1 MTQNDLPYLKMK
13 LVPLDEF
20 SESSSSASK
29 YRRQLEKQ
37 IRKADSKVT
46 AMASVLPYATNPT
59 LLKGSNKKAVVALQ
73 NAHMRRYKELERQR
87 LLERHET
94 LPMPPPS
101 SSTFLQAQGQNK
113 LPEDRPPI
121 TSLVIPKRFN
131 AKFSKLLNYL
141 IDHPGQVSS
150 SDSGELV
157 IDGHTIRGTNYASA
171 LRSLYLDY
179 KQPAPGSRE
188 LVNKLKAL
196 GVPKEV
202 VSSKFAKTLYGQL
215 GSGKKRMHVLRVY

>member
-1 MTQNDLPYLKMK
+1 MTQSDLPYLKMK

-20 SESSSSASK
+20 TDSSSSASK

-46 AMASVLPYATNPT
+46 AMANVLPYVTNPT
-59 LLKGSNKKAVVALQ
+59 LHKGSNKKAIVALQ

-87 LLERHET
+87 LLEQHQP
-94 LPMPPPS
+94 LPMPPPPPS
-101 SSTFLQAQGQNK
+101 PFPQAQSQVQ

-131 AKFSKLLNYL
+131 AKYSKLLNYL

-150 SDSGELV
+150 TDSGELV

-171 LRSLYLDY
+171 FRSLYLDY

-188 LVNKLKAL
+188 LVHKLKSL
-196 GVPKEV
+196 GVPKDV
-202 VSSKFAKTLYGQL
+202 VSSKFAKTLFGQI
-215 GSGKKRMHVLRVY
+215 GSGKKRVHVLRVY